1 MSDDVVTRP
10 LRFAVTPFLTVD
22 SPDEWRDQLRRI
34 EDSGVSTIVLADHF
48 TEQWS
53 IEPLTG
59 LAAAAMCT
67 SRVRLQTGVLSNDY
81 RHPVLTHRS
90 AALVDVLS
98 GGRLT
103 LGMGAGWLRADYD
116 AAGITLDP
124 PGTRLE
130 RLREAV
136 LVIKALFGDEPVD
149 FAGRFYTV
157 RELVG
162 RPSPVQRPHPPIFIG
177 GGGPRALHLA
187 GSLAD
192 VVGVN
197 ASLRAGAL
205 GPDAVYDLLA
215 PRVRQ
220 KVGWV
225 HEGAEA
231 AGRSRDDY
239 ELEMNLWLV
248 RFTASQREG
257 DDYLAR
263 IAARYEIAPALLAES
278 PSVLVGTVG
287 ACADTLLERREK
299 YGITQWQLDA
309 GLSVPDPTTAA
320 QLIERVER
328 A

>member
-1 MSDDVVTRP
+1 VTGS
-10 LRFAVTPFLTVD
+10 LQFAVTPFLTVD
-22 SPDEWRDQLRRI
+22 GPDDWRDQLRRI
-34 EDSGVSTIVLADHF
+34 EDTGVTTIVLADHF

-53 IEPLTG
+53 IEPMTG

-67 SRVRLQTGVLSNDY
+67 TGVRLQTGVLANDY

-90 AALVDVLS
+90 AALVDALS

-116 AAGITLDP
+116 AAGLTMDP
-124 PGTRLE
+124 PGIRLE

-149 FAGRFYTV
+149 YAGRFYTISGL
-157 RELVG
+157 EG
-162 RPSPVQRPHPPIFIG
+162 RPRPVQRPHPPIFIG
-177 GGGPRALHLA
+177 GGGPRALRLA

-192 VVGVN
+192 VVGIN
-197 ASLRAGAL
+197 ASLRTGAL

-215 PRVRQ
+215 DRVRD

-231 AGRSRDDY
+231 AGRSRDEY

-248 RFTASQREG
+248 RITASQRDATEF
-257 DDYLAR
+257 LER
-263 IAARYEIAPALLAES
+263 VAARYEIPPAVLSQS
-278 PSVLVGTVG
+278 PSVLVGTVD
-287 ACADTLLERREK
+287 ACADVLLERRDT

-309 GLSVPDPTTAA
+309 GMSVPDPAMVA
-320 QLIERVER
+320 ELIAHVDR

>member
-1 MSDDVVTRP
+1 MTRP

-22 SPDEWRDQLRRI
+22 GPDEWRDQLRRI

-67 SRVRLQTGVLSNDY
+67 RRVRLLTGVLANDY

-103 LGMGAGWLRADYD
+103 LGMGAGWLHADYD
-116 AAGITLDP
+116 AAGLALDP

-149 FAGRFYTV
+149 FAGRFYTING
-157 RELVG
+157 LVG

-192 VVGVN
+192 IVGVN

-215 PRVRQ
+215 PRVLE
-220 KVGWV
+220 KVGCV
-225 HEGAEA
+225 NQGAEA

-248 RFTASQREG
+248 RVTNSQRDA

-263 IAARYEIAPALLAES
+263 IAARYEISPESLAES

-287 ACADTLLERREK
+287 ACADTLLARRDT

-309 GLSVPDPTTAA
+309 GLSVPDPTMVA
-320 QLIERVER
+320 QLVERVERVER

>member
-1 MSDDVVTRP
+1 
-10 LRFAVTPFLTVD
+10 LRFAVTPFLKID
-22 SPDEWRDQLRRI
+22 GPDAWRDDLRRI
-34 EDSGVSTIVLADHF
+34 EDAGVSTIVLADHF

-103 LGMGAGWLRADYD
+103 LGMGAGWLRSDYD
-116 AAGITLDP
+116 GAGLTMDS
-124 PGTRLE
+124 PGTRLD
-130 RLREAV
+130 RLREAI
-136 LVIKALFGDEPVD
+136 LVIKGLFGDEPLH
-149 FAGRFYTV
+149 FAGRFYTIDG
-157 RELVG
+157 LVG
-162 RPSPVQRPHPPIFIG
+162 RPNPIQRPHPPIFVG

-187 GSLAD
+187 GSIAD
-192 VVGVN
+192 IVGVN

-215 PRVRQ
+215 PRVRE
-220 KVGWV
+220 KVEWV
-225 HEGAEA
+225 HRGAEA

-248 RFTASQREG
+248 RVTGSQREA
-257 DDYLAR
+257 DDYLNR
-263 IAARYEIAPALLAES
+263 IAARYEVAPASLAES

-287 ACADTLLERREK
+287 ACADTLLERRDM
-299 YGITQWQLDA
+299 YGITHWQLDA
-309 GLSVPDPTTAA
+309 GLSVPDPTVVA
-320 QLIERVER
+320 QLIDRIER

>member
-1 MSDDVVTRP
+1 M
-10 LRFAVTPFLTVD
+10 TPFLTVD
-22 SPDEWRDQLRRI
+22 GPDAWRDQLRRI
-34 EDSGVSTIVLADHF
+34 EDTGVTTIVLADHF

-53 IEPLTG
+53 IEPMTG

-116 AAGITLDP
+116 GAGLTMDP
-124 PGTRLE
+124 PGIRLK

-136 LVIKALFGDEPVD
+136 LVVKALFGDEPVD
-149 FAGRFYTV
+149 FDGRFYTIT
-157 RELVG
+157 RLEG
-162 RPSPVQRPHPPIFIG
+162 RPRPTQRPHPPIFIG

-192 VVGVN
+192 IVGVN

-205 GPDAVYDLLA
+205 GPDAVHDLLA
-215 PRVRQ
+215 ERVRE

-225 HEGAEA
+225 HEGAEQA
-231 AGRSRDDY
+231 ERSRGDY

-248 RFTASQREG
+248 RITETQDDAEAYLSKVAS
-257 DDYLAR
+257 
-263 IAARYEIAPALLAES
+263 RYEVPPAVLADS

-287 ACADTLLERREK
+287 ACADTLLERRDT

-309 GLSVPDPTTAA
+309 GMSVPDLAVVEA
-320 QLIERVER
+320 LVARVQR
-328 A
+328 G

>member
-1 MSDDVVTRP
+1 MTRP
-10 LRFAVTPFLTVD
+10 LRFAVTPFLNVD
-22 SPDEWRDQLRRI
+22 GPDEWRDQLRRI

-67 SRVRLQTGVLSNDY
+67 SRVRLQTGVLANDY

-103 LGMGAGWLRADYD
+103 LGMGAGWLRSDYD
-116 AAGITLDP
+116 AAGLAMDR
-124 PGTRLE
+124 PGERLE
-130 RLREAV
+130 RLRESV
-136 LVIKALFGDEPVD
+136 LVIKALFGDDPVD
-149 FAGRFYTV
+149 YAGRFYTIN
-157 RELVG
+157 RLVG

-177 GGGPRALHLA
+177 GGGRRALHLA

-192 VVGVN
+192 IVGVN

-205 GPDAVYDLLA
+205 GADAVHDLLA
-215 PRVRQ
+215 PRVQ
-220 KVGWV
+220 EKVGWV
-225 HEGAEA
+225 HEGAQST
-231 AGRSRDDY
+231 GRSRDDY

-248 RFTASQREG
+248 RVTDSQREAEEC
-257 DDYLAR
+257 LAR
-263 IAARYEIAPALLAES
+263 IAARYEVAPQSLAES

-287 ACADTLLERREK
+287 ACADMLLERRDT
-299 YGITQWQLDA
+299 YGITHWQLDA
-309 GLSVPDPTTAA
+309 GLSVPDPATVA
-320 QLIERVER
+320 QLVERVEQ